1 MNLET
6 HISDQLWDA
15 IGAAYQAGNFSH
27 AVLEALHFV
36 TETLRQKSGIDAD
49 GVQLVG
55 QALGGD
61 NPKLRINAFQTETEK
76 NTQRGIEQILRG
88 IYTGIRNP
96 RSHEQFKDPQADA
109 DAIILFVDY
118 ILRILDASKE
128 VFTIDSFL
136 QSLNDP
142 EFVESE
148 RYAELLVAEIPTN
161 RRGDALASIFE
172 NRQTI
177 GIPKLRFVVG
187 SLTTLLNEAQLAQY
201 MAAVSEQFRTT
212 SDAGAIRTAIM
223 MLTPE
228 LWPRLSETARLR
240 IENKLIREITQG
252 KVNAGGKVSGGLG
265 TFARKFLRRFVL
277 RTEGAEVLIEKLDT
291 FDEDERRYVAKYF
304 FPSLPEIL
312 TDESEMKR
320 AVRAISSAIK
330 GWEDVAMRDA
340 TISSVRGF
348 PTEWQNE
355 FVEALKDMTNPSNPA
370 VVLNDG
376 TPLLEAPAEI
386 SDDDIPF

>member
-15 IGAAYQAGNFSH
+15 IEGAYQAGNFSH

-49 GVQLVG
+49 GVALVG

-61 NPKLRINAFQTETEK
+61 APKLRINAFQTETEK

-88 IYTGIRNP
+88 VYTGIRNP
-96 RSHEQFKDPQADA
+96 RSHEQFKDQQTDA

-128 VFTIDSFL
+128 VFTIDNFL
-136 QSLNDP
+136 QSLSDP

-172 NRQTI
+172 IRQTI

-187 SLTTLLNEAQLAQY
+187 SLTMLLNEAQLAQY
-201 MAAVSEQFRTT
+201 MAVVSEQFRTT
-212 SDAGAIRTAIM
+212 SDSGAIRTAIQ

-240 IENKLIREITQG
+240 IENKLIREIEQG
-252 KVNAGGKVSGGLG
+252 KLSASGKVSGGLG
-265 TFARKFLRRFVL
+265 TWARRFLRRFVL
-277 RTEGAEVLIEKLDT
+277 RTEGAEVLIAKLDGL
-291 FDEDERRYVAKYF
+291 DEDERRYVAKYF
-304 FPSLPEIL
+304 FASLPEIL

-320 AVRAISSAIK
+320 AIRAISDAIRL
-330 GWEDVAMRDA
+330 EDLAVRDA
-340 TISSVRGF
+340 TISSVRSF
-348 PTEWQNE
+348 PTEWQKE
-355 FVEALKDMTNPSNPA
+355 FVETLKDITNPSNPA

-376 TPLLEAPAEI
+376 IPLLEAPAEI